1 MRMSPVRSPQAPQR
15 TLERRAGIGIVGGS
29 LKRSRSE
36 DRLQR
41 QQTAVIA
48 KSGEKAARVFM
59 AGSVRQSA
67 YVPEYR
73 WTRNQARHCYC
84 RIFLHLAL
92 PEQRFIRAARANSLS
107 LLGFSIPV

>member
-1 MRMSPVRSPQAPQR
+1 MSPVRFPQAPQR
-15 TLERRAGIGIVGGS
+15 TLERRTGIGIAGGS
-29 LKRSRSE
+29 RARSRSE

-48 KSGEKAARVFM
+48 KSGEKSARVFM
-59 AGSVRQSA
+59 AWSVRQSA

-73 WTRNQARHCYC
+73 WIRNNARHLYC
-84 RIFLHLAL
+84 RIFLHMAV